1 MNLVKEQIE
10 QASLQD
16 VDKLEKLINSAYR
29 GESSKKGWTT
39 EADLLGG
46 IRIDRKALEELISA
60 HNSVILKYTED
71 NNLLGCVNLVTKEE
85 AIYLGMLTVSPNEQ
99 QKGIG
104 KKLMTA
110 SESYARDSDF
120 GEIEMTVISKR
131 PELIAYYERRG
142 YQQTGEKRPFPM
154 NDPRFGEPKT
164 DLEFIVL
171 RKSLKNED
179 SLP

>member
-1 MNLVKEQIE
+1 MNLATERIE

-16 VDKLEKLINSAYR
+16 VDKLERLINSAYR
-29 GESSKKGWTT
+29 GESSKEGWTT

-46 IRIDRKALEELISA
+46 IRIDRKSLEELILA
-60 HNSVILKYTED
+60 HNSVILKFTDD
-71 NNLLGCVNLVTKEE
+71 NNLWGCVNLVTKEK
-85 AIYLGMLTVSPNEQ
+85 AIYLGMLTVSPTEQ

-104 KKLMTA
+104 KKLIMA
-110 SESYARDSDF
+110 SESYARVSDL

-171 RKSLKNED
+171 RKSLER
-179 SLP
+179 

>member
-1 MNLVKEQIE
+1 MNSVTERIE
-10 QASLQD
+10 QASSQD
-16 VDKLEKLINSAYR
+16 VDKLEVLINSAYR

-46 IRIDRKALEELISA
+46 IRIDKKALEELILVD
-60 HNSVILKYTED
+60 NSVILKFTEGSD
-71 NNLLGCVNLVTKEE
+71 LLGCVNLVSKEK
-85 AIYLGMLTVSPNEQ
+85 AIYLGMLTVSPTEQ

-104 KKLMTA
+104 KKLITA
-110 SESYARDSDF
+110 SENYARDADF
-120 GEIEMTVISKR
+120 EEIEMTVISKR

-142 YQQTGEKRPFPM
+142 YQRTGEKRPFPM

-171 RKSLKNED
+171 RKII
-179 SLP
+179 

>member
-1 MNLVKEQIE
+1 
-10 QASLQD
+10 
-16 VDKLEKLINSAYR
+16 
-29 GESSKKGWTT
+29 
-39 EADLLGG
+39 
-46 IRIDRKALEELISA
+46 
-60 HNSVILKYTED
+60 
-71 NNLLGCVNLVTKEE
+71 CVNLVTKEK
-85 AIYLGMLTVSPNEQ
+85 AIYLGMMTVSPNEQ

-104 KKLMTA
+104 KKLIMA
-110 SESYARDSDF
+110 SESYARDSDL

-171 RKSLKNED
+171 RKSLER
-179 SLP
+179 

>member
-1 MNLVKEQIE
+1 MNSATERIE
-10 QASLQD
+10 QASSQD
-16 VDKLEKLINSAYR
+16 VDELEMLINSAYR

-46 IRIDRKALEELISA
+46 IRIDKNALEELISA
-60 HNSVILKYTED
+60 DNSVILKFTED
-71 NNLLGCVNLVTKEE
+71 NNLLGCVNLVTKKK
-85 AIYLGMLTVSPNEQ
+85 AIYLGMLTVSPTEQ

-110 SESYARDSDF
+110 SESYARDADF
-120 GEIEMTVISKR
+120 EEIEMTVISKR

-171 RKSLKNED
+171 RKL
-179 SLP
+179 L

>member
-1 MNLVKEQIE
+1 MNSVKERIE
-10 QASLQD
+10 QASSKD
-16 VDKLEKLINSAYR
+16 VDKLEVLINSAYR

-46 IRIDRKALEELISA
+46 IRIDKKSLEELILVD
-60 HNSVILKYTED
+60 NSVILKFTEGG
-71 NNLLGCVNLVTKEE
+71 NLLGCVNLVSKEK
-85 AIYLGMLTVSPNEQ
+85 ALYLGMLTVSPTEQ

-104 KKLMTA
+104 KKLITA
-110 SESYARDSDF
+110 SESYARDADF
-120 GEIEMTVISKR
+120 EEIEMTVISKR

-154 NDPRFGEPKT
+154 NDARFGEPKT

-171 RKSLKNED
+171 RKIIKSPLF
-179 SLP
+179 

>member
-1 MNLVKEQIE
+1 MNSATERIE
-10 QASLQD
+10 QASSQD
-16 VDKLEKLINSAYR
+16 VDELEMLINSAYR

-46 IRIDRKALEELISA
+46 IRIDKNALEELISA
-60 HNSVILKYTED
+60 DNSVILKFTED
-71 NNLLGCVNLVTKEE
+71 NNLLGCVNLVTKKK
-85 AIYLGMLTVSPNEQ
+85 AIYLGMLTVSPTEQ

-104 KKLMTA
+104 NKLMTA
-110 SESYARDSDF
+110 SESYARDADF
-120 GEIEMTVISKR
+120 EEIEMTVISKR

-171 RKSLKNED
+171 RKL
-179 SLP
+179 L